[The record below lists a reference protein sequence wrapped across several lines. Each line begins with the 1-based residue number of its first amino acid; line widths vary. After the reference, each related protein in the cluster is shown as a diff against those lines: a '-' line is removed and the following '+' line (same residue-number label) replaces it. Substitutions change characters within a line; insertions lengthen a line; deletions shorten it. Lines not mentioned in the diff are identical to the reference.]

1 MVLSFISFVLVFCCV
16 CFSMDVF
23 VCLSVCLCVG
33 LSLILITSHPLTTV
47 NPVCPSLRLS
57 SSIFFPP
64 HFSPPKLAI
73 LLLIGLLMNLGLFLY
88 LAICGRDSN
97 LSMKPVKLGQ
107 SARQFGTINLC

>member
-73 LLLIGLLMNLGLFLY
+73 LLLIGLPGNKVNFQRLKLFCLPAHELGALFVL
-88 LAICGRDSN
+88 
-97 LSMKPVKLGQ
+97 
-107 SARQFGTINLC
+107 